1 MKALLLNRLLILLG
15 FAGLFVAGV
24 LSLAHRLGLQVPCGM
39 DNPCDQLAAHPASKW
54 LGIPVAYYGLAAY
67 AFLTAVAIF
76 RELVGLKRSQALFN
90 FGFFVALLGAVVSGL
105 LQYQAIMSLGV
116 RCSWCIASA
125 IVMGVTL
132 LVYIFLANLNQ
143 EIEARPNTFV
153 IAGCAIAAIGAT
165 GFVFKEMSG
174 NPSEVTRLD
183 PERAQKI
190 EADLL
195 GNEARVIGNPN
206 APITIIEFADAL
218 CAMCRQTY
226 PEVKKL
232 MEESGGKIRLA
243 FRHYPLYRK
252 PEHAMALPVAM
263 VAEYAADKG
272 KFWKFLDLAFAGN
285 SESVQTLDGIYDLA
299 REAGLNYNEVKN
311 LIEGQDEKLLD
322 RVEADIHKANEL
334 GIKSTPTYI
343 ILAQGLPTR
352 RAVGTQIRTLLSLP
366 EYKRILASDEQKS

>member
-1 MKALLLNRLLILLG
+1 
-15 FAGLFVAGV
+15 
-24 LSLAHRLGLQVPCGM
+24 
-39 DNPCDQLAAHPASKW
+39 
-54 LGIPVAYYGLAAY
+54 
-67 AFLTAVAIF
+67 
-76 RELVGLKRSQALFN
+76 
-90 FGFFVALLGAVVSGL
+90 
-105 LQYQAIMSLGV
+105 
-116 RCSWCIASA
+116 
-125 IVMGVTL
+125 
-132 LVYIFLANLNQ
+132 
-143 EIEARPNTFV
+143 
-153 IAGCAIAAIGAT
+153 
-165 GFVFKEMSG
+165 
-174 NPSEVTRLD
+174 
-183 PERAQKI
+183 
-190 EADLL
+190 
-195 GNEARVIGNPN
+195 
-206 APITIIEFADAL
+206 
-218 CAMCRQTY
+218 MCRQTY